1 MSEHTDELDL
11 LVGSMFTVR
20 PEEDRD
26 LYEEEREWL
35 SDIQDLL
42 REESIDVDLLSRP
55 GVEIWEGSVEHFR
68 DLYNLRL
75 LAAYLE
81 QGRDISPILTKV
93 EHNSVDEEVDP
104 LLASIWEGEQS
115 SRFMNLINHQAE
127 GGYYLP
133 NDFAEPVWVEFDSD
147 DMTDED
153 EDEDSEADSDMVVS
167 FGSSMGLQRELVE
180 LEGMLVQAG
189 VSTNSPP
196 FRCLQVLR
204 SAADQSVT
212 NDLPIIVW

>member
-1 MSEHTDELDL
+1 MTDSTDELDL

-20 PEEDRD
+20 PEEDRE

-42 REESIDVDLLSRP
+42 REESIEVDLLSRP
-55 GVEIWEGSVEHFR
+55 GVEIWEGSIEHFR

-81 QGRDISPILTKV
+81 QGRDIKPILAKV
-93 EHNSVDEEVDP
+93 EQNSIDDEIDP
-104 LLASIWEGEQS
+104 LLASIWEGDQS

-133 NDFAEPVWVEFDSD
+133 TDFAEPVWVEFDSD
-147 DMTDED
+147 EIIDED
-153 EDEDSEADSDMVVS
+153 DVDAESDMVVS

-180 LEGMLVQAG
+180 LENMLVQAG

-196 FRCLQVLR
+196 FRCMQVLR
-204 SAADQSVT
+204 AAADQSVT